1 MPPIVFS
8 PLIKLALGVIGA
20 GTAMV
25 LAAREMRR
33 INAELE
39 RMKAAPNL
47 DPAAR
52 KALPT
57 LRRDPR
63 TGEWRIV

>member
-1 MPPIVFS
+1 MPPIIIS
-8 PLIKLALGVIGA
+8 PLIKFAIGVAGA
-20 GTAMV
+20 GVAMV
-25 LAAREMRR
+25 WAAREMRR
-33 INAELE
+33 LSEELE
-39 RMKAAPNL
+39 RAKAASAL
-47 DPAAR
+47 DPTTR

>member
-1 MPPIVFS
+1 MHPIVIS
-8 PLIKLALGVIGA
+8 PLIKIAIGVISAGA
-20 GTAMV
+20 AMV

-33 INAELE
+33 ISNELE

-47 DPAAR
+47 DAATR
-52 KALPT
+52 KSLPT

-63 TGEWRIV
+63 TGEWRID

>member
-1 MPPIVFS
+1 MPPIVIS
-8 PLIKLALGVIGA
+8 PLIKFALGALGA
-20 GTAMV
+20 
-25 LAAREMRR
+25 AAALIWAAKEMRR
-33 INAELE
+33 LEELARVNA
-39 RMKAAPNL
+39 AATM

-52 KALPT
+52 GALPT